1 MSDLTVEYD
10 VHFKCGRKTKKELR
24 EGQGEPVPRNKL
36 PRVSRIMALAIHLD
50 ELVRTGQVK
59 DYAELSRLGQVH
71 RSRITQ
77 IMMLL
82 YLAPD
87 IQEAVLFLSAT
98 VRGRDAVQEH
108 ELREIAGEMDWRR
121 QRRMWRDCGIA

>member
-10 VHFKCGRKTKKELR
+10 VHFKCGRKTKKELHA
-24 EGQGEPVPRNKL
+24 GKDEPVARSKL

-50 ELVRTGQVK
+50 GLLCTGQVK
-59 DYAELSRLGQVH
+59 DYAELARLGQVH

-87 IQEAVLFLSAT
+87 MQEAVLFLPAT
-98 VRGRDAVQEH
+98 TRGRDVVQEH

-121 QRRMWRDCGIA
+121 QRKMWAKMV